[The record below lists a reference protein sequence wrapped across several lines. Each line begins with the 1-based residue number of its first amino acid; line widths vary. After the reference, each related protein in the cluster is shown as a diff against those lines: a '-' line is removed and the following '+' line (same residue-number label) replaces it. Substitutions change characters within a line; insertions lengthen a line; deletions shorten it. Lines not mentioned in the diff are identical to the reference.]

1 MASIRVQL
9 TTYLSTPEQIAE
21 WETVKGHFTDARG
34 DAEVLRELIRGKAID
49 IGRGATKRQAIDDI
63 RHEVRELRTEVEVIK
78 NLIGVLCEK
87 VGVNV

>member
-1 MASIRVQL
+1 VASIRVQL

-34 DAEVLRELIRGKAID
+34 DAEVLR
-49 IGRGATKRQAIDDI
+49 AIDDI
-63 RHEVRELRTEVEVIK
+63 RHEVRELRTDVEAIK